1 MKKLKKQ
8 FLSIN
13 NSLENYFNNLKDF
26 LNNFKKIR
34 FSQNKRFFLS
44 ISGILILIFSYLL
57 IPTFYNKNLVQTEIE
72 NQVLQKYNINLRFN
86 DNIGYGLLPKP
97 HFFSKNTSILRDQDE
112 NEKKVEIGLVKNLK
126 FFINISDFF
135 QPKQIEIRDLFFKNT
150 DFNIQK
156 KDISFFMKL
165 LETEPNENKIIIK
178 DSNIFF
184 KNERNEVLF
193 INKIKN
199 SKFFYDSYNLQNS
212 VSSSNEIFNVP
223 FKFEIKKNKFKK
235 EITSKFSSKKLR
247 LNIENQISYN
257 NDIKD
262 GLLELVFINKST
274 SLNYYLHKDFLK
286 FSSNSRNKYEGL
298 MEYKPFYFN
307 AEFNYDGL
315 NLKNFFNQDFI
326 FTDLIKSEI
335 FNNNSLNANINFN
348 VKDITNIAELN
359 NLFLKFDIEEGN
371 LKFSD
376 SNIMWKDDLKITL
389 IEGSLHYDKNDI
401 NLIGRI
407 ILNFKNIDNF
417 YRSFQVKK
425 DYRKKIK
432 EIEFDFLYNF
442 SKNKVSF
449 DNLVID
455 QKSNSDLEKF
465 IDNFNSSENQ
475 ILNKIKFKNFVSRIL
490 KIYSG

>member
-13 NSLENYFNNLKDF
+13 NSLESYFNNLKLF
-26 LNNFKKIR
+26 LNNFKKTR

-44 ISGILILIFSYLL
+44 LSGILILLLSYFL
-57 IPTFYNKNLVQTEIE
+57 IPTFYNNNLVQTEIE
-72 NQVLQKYNINLRFN
+72 NQVFQRYNIRLKFN
-86 DNIGYGLLPKP
+86 EKVGYGLLPKP
-97 HFFSKNTSILRDQDE
+97 HFFSKNISILRE
-112 NEKKVEIGLVKNLK
+112 RNANEKNIEIALVKNLK

-135 QPKQIEIRDLFFKNT
+135 QPKQIDVKDLSFQNT
-150 DFNIQK
+150 DFNIYK
-156 KDISFFMKL
+156 EDISFFKKL

-184 KNERNEVLF
+184 KNEKNEVLF

-199 SKFFYDSYNLQNS
+199 SKFFYDFYNFQNT
-212 VSSSNEIFNVP
+212 VSSVNEIFNVP
-223 FKFEIKKNKFKK
+223 FKFEVKKDKFKK
-235 EITSKFSSKKLR
+235 KIYSKFNSKKLR
-247 LNIENQISYN
+247 LNIENEISYN
-257 NDIKD
+257 NDVKD

-274 SLNYYLHKDFLK
+274 SLNYKLYKDYLE
-286 FSSNSRNKYEGL
+286 FSSSNRNHYNGL

-315 NLKNFFNQDFI
+315 SLKNFFNQDFI
-326 FTDLIKSEI
+326 FTDLLKSEI
-335 FNNNSLNANINFN
+335 FSNDSLNANINLN

-371 LKFSD
+371 LKFSG

-389 IEGSLHYDKNDI
+389 IEGSLHNDSNDI

-407 ILNFKNIDNF
+407 ILNFDNIDDF

-425 DYRKKIK
+425 EYRKKIK

-442 SKNKVSF
+442 SQNKVSF

-455 QKSNSDLEKF
+455 QKSNLNLEKF

-475 ILNKIKFKNFVSRIL
+475 VLNKIKFKNFVSRIL
-490 KIYSG
+490 KIYAG